1 LALGATGF
9 NADYMART
17 TSAPAVAIFRA
28 REDAEPSAAR
38 LSARGFSAIIA
49 PVVELHGTDAS
60 PPDERFDF
68 VLATSAKAFL
78 FGSEAVL
85 AAARGLPLYLV
96 GEKTAAGARARGVS
110 PVGDAAAD
118 VAELIPR
125 LQGVSG
131 HALYIAGRDRRPDL
145 EAALAGRVTTLVVY
159 EARARDGWSAEEARA
174 VANASAAVH
183 YSERGAALAA
193 RFAESAG
200 IAAAF
205 RYGPHV
211 CLSRQVAGPL
221 AAFGAAR
228 VLWPRTLREE
238 AVFDTLE
245 SALADYGAK

>member
-1 LALGATGF
+1 
-9 NADYMART
+9 MART
-17 TSAPAVAIFRA
+17 KSTPAVALFRA

-38 LSARGFSAIIA
+38 LAARGFSAVIA
-49 PVVELHGTDAS
+49 PVIELHGTDPA
-60 PPDERFDF
+60 PPVGPFDF
-68 VLATSAKAFL
+68 AIATSGKAFV

-85 AAARGLPLYLV
+85 AATRGLPLYV
-96 GEKTAAGARARGVS
+96 IGEKTAAAARARGAS

-118 VAELIPR
+118 LAELIPR
-125 LQGVSG
+125 LQGISG
-131 HALYIAGRDRRPDL
+131 RALYLAGLDRKPDL
-145 EAALAGRVTTLVVY
+145 EAALGDRVTALVVY

-174 VANASAAVH
+174 VAGASAALH
-183 YSERGAALAA
+183 YSERGATLAA

-228 VLWPRTLREE
+228 VLWPQTANEE
-238 AVFDTLE
+238 AAFDTLE